1 MSLRDLKEEN
11 RIVIWPSYF
20 FSPTRSKG
28 RRLARMPYKIKTE
41 ELVSTLK
48 ELGLDP
54 VIIENKKYPRDRK
67 INFLIAVKKIK
78 SKNYTLKIIYNAL
91 TRTKQASS
99 NKEN

>member
-28 RRLARMPYKIKTE
+28 RRLARIPYKIKTE
-41 ELVSTLK
+41 ELVSTLR

-54 VIIENKKYPRDRK
+54 IVIENKKYPRDRK
-67 INFLIAVKKIK
+67 INFLIAVKKVK
-78 SKNYTLKIIYNAL
+78 SKNYTLKIIHNAL
-91 TRTKQASS
+91 MGTRQTNPNKS
-99 NKEN
+99 N

>member
-28 RRLARMPYKIKTE
+28 RRLAKIPYKIKTE

-48 ELGLDP
+48 QLGLDP

-78 SKNYTLKIIYNAL
+78 SKNYTLKIIYDAL
-91 TRTKQASS
+91 TRTRQASS

>member
-11 RIVIWPSYF
+11 RIVIWPSYC

-28 RRLARMPYKIKTE
+28 RRLARMQYKIKTE

>member
-1 MSLRDLKEEN
+1 MQ
-11 RIVIWPSYF
+11 
-20 FSPTRSKG
+20 
-28 RRLARMPYKIKTE
+28 YKIKTE

>member
-28 RRLARMPYKIKTE
+28 RRLAKIPYKIKTE
-41 ELVSTLK
+41 ELVSTLR

-54 VIIENKKYPRDRK
+54 IIIENKKYPRDRK

-78 SKNYTLKIIYNAL
+78 SKNYTLKIIYKAL
-91 TRTKQASS
+91 LKTSQANS
-99 NKEN
+99 NREN